1 MTYKLFKSLDGTI
14 SVIKTLSETSIG
26 VGKTEW
32 EKTDSETG
40 EKTWLKIDIP
50 MSEDN
55 RHYQEYLAWVAEG
68 NTAEAAD

>member
-1 MTYKLFKSLDGTI
+1 MTYKLLKNQITGKI
-14 SVIKTLSETSIG
+14 IG
-26 VGKTEW
+26 VTKTEW

-68 NTAEAAD
+68 NTAEAADLTK

>member
-1 MTYKLFKSLDGTI
+1 MTYKLLKHQITGKI
-14 SVIKTLSETSIG
+14 IG
-26 VGKTEW
+26 VIKTEW

-55 RHYQEYLAWVAEG
+55 RH
-68 NTAEAAD
+68 